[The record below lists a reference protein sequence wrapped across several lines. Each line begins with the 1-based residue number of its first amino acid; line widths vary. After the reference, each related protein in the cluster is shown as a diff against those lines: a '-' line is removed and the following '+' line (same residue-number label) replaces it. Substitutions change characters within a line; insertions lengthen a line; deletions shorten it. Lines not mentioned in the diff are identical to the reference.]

1 MKAQLRINSLKRP
14 STNARTR
21 RPVSGASDP
30 VRAERLEVA
39 RRRIAS
45 GYYDSDVCL
54 DITVRRLMRELKRPA
69 PVVVVTPGRGAQKR
83 VKPTKPP
90 KGR

>member
-14 STNARTR
+14 PSDRKTG
-21 RPVSGASDP
+21 RPVRGASDP
-30 VRAERLEVA
+30 IRAERLEAA

-54 DITVRRLMRELKRPA
+54 DITVRRLVRELKRPA
-69 PVVVVTPGRGAQKR
+69 PPVTLVSPGRTAERRSQQSR
-83 VKPTKPP
+83 
-90 KGR
+90 RRS